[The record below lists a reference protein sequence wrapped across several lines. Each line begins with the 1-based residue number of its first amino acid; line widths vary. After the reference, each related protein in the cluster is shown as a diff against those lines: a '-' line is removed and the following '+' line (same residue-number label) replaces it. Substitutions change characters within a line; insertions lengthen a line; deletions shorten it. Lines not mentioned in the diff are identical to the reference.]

1 MTTSITA
8 PLNTPD
14 AIRQRRAVRAFL
26 PQPVPAELLQQVFEL
41 AQLAPSNCNTQ
52 PWLVEV
58 VSGERLQQ
66 LKQRLQAAAIDPTQH
81 RPDLPYDGKYA
92 GVYQER
98 QFDAAARLYGAMGIA
113 RDDKTGRA
121 ASFMR
126 NFACFDAPHVAFI
139 YLPEGFGTRE
149 AADCGMYAQTLML
162 ALTAHGLA
170 SCPQTALSFQPHI
183 LRELLGVPEG
193 QQLLFGI
200 SFGYE
205 DPAAAANRCRVGRA
219 ALSDSVRFHA

>member
-1 MTTSITA
+1 V
-8 PLNTPD
+8 LNTAD
-14 AIRQRRAVRAFL
+14 TILQRRSVRGFL
-26 PQPVPAELLQQVFEL
+26 PDPVPEAMLREVFEL
-41 AQLAPSNCNTQ
+41 AQRAPSNCNTQ

-58 VSGERLQQ
+58 VSGAKLAQ
-66 LKQRLQAAAIDPTQH
+66 LKQRLLAAAMNPAEY
-81 RPDLPYDGKYA
+81 RPDFPYEGRYEGAYKT
-92 GVYQER
+92 R

-113 RDDKTGRA
+113 REDKAGRA

-126 NFACFDAPHVAFI
+126 NFAAFDAPHVAFI
-139 YLPEGFGTRE
+139 YLPEGFGLRE

-183 LRELLGVPEG
+183 LRELLDVPAG
-193 QQLLFGI
+193 RQLLLGI

-205 DPAAAANRCRVGRA
+205 DAAVAANQCRVGRA
-219 ALSDSVRFHA
+219 ALEDSVRFHG